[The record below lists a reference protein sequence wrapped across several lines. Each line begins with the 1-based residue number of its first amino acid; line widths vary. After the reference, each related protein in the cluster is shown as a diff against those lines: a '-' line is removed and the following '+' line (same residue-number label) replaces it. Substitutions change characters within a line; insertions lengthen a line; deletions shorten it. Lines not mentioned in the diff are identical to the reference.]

1 MGMPLSHLV
10 IATHN
15 QGKLRE
21 FGYLLADAGWKILS
35 LKDISVT
42 EEVAETGTTFAENA
56 RIKALAYSQ
65 RTEWPVLA
73 DDSGLE
79 VAALGGRPGIF
90 TTRYAGPKA
99 TDNDRMSKLLGELAG
114 HDNRD
119 ARFYCALA
127 LAGQGTVL
135 LEANGE
141 CPGIIAEAQRG
152 NEGFGYDPI
161 FFLPELHRT
170 YAELTE
176 TEKNQMS
183 HRARAID
190 SLLCQLRAGQPDLPA
205 GHSPG
210 IGAPKKS

>member
-1 MGMPLSHLV
+1 MGMSLSHLV

-21 FGYLLADAGWKILS
+21 FGYLLADTGWKISS

-42 EEVAETGTTFAENA
+42 EAVAETGATFAENA
-56 RIKALAYSQ
+56 RIKAVAYSQ
-65 RTEWPVLA
+65 QTELPVLA

-99 TDNDRMSKLLGELAG
+99 TDNDRMTKLLRELAG
-114 HDNRD
+114 RTNRD

-127 LAGQGTVL
+127 LAVQGTVL
-135 LEANGE
+135 LETNGE
-141 CPGIIAEAQRG
+141 CPGIIAEARRG
-152 NEGFGYDPI
+152 REGFGYDPI
-161 FFLPELHRT
+161 FFLPELNRT

-176 TEKNQMS
+176 TEKNQIS

-190 SLLCQLRAGQPDLPA
+190 SLLRRLRAPQPDLPA
-205 GHSPG
+205 GHSSG